1 MEQLLKAETICA
13 KSEVVH
19 VWTEVVDV
27 GGRKQFCEF
36 LRSVEQELAA
46 GGLVPCALLL
56 ALLRLLL
63 GLVEFGVAAVSLSV
77 L

>member
-1 MEQLLKAETICA
+1 M
-13 KSEVVH
+13 H
-19 VWTEVVDV
+19 VRTEVVFV

-56 ALLRLLL
+56 ALLGLLL